1 MFSVQKN
8 KKFVIDIDT
17 TVSAY
22 YIHFNIPYGGTTI
35 SLEPIGD
42 DERTRMLELE
52 N

>member
-17 TVSAY
+17 TVPAY
-22 YIHFNIPYGGTTI
+22 YIHFNLRDVGIQIT
-35 SLEPIGD
+35 LEPMSE
-42 DERTRMLELE
+42 DECERMLE